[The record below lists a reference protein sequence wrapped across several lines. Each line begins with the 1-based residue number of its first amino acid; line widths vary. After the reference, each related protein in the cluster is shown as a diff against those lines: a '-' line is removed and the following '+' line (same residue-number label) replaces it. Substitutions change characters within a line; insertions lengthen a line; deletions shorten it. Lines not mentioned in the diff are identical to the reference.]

1 MKKIAIGSDHG
12 GFVLKG
18 EVIEHLKSKGLEVE
32 DFGTYSHDSCDY
44 PDYAALVGEA
54 VAKGEYDCGILIC
67 GTGIGVSIAANKVR
81 GIRAA
86 CVSDTFSAK
95 MCRAHNNAN
104 ILCFGERVV
113 GHGLAMELVDAYLE
127 TPFEGERH
135 IKRIEKITALESK

>member
-12 GFVLKG
+12 GFILKG
-18 EVIEHLKSKGLEVE
+18 EVISHLKQNGYEVK
-32 DFGTYSHDSCDY
+32 DYGTYSDESCDY

-54 VAKGEYDCGILIC
+54 VSAGDYECGILIC
-67 GTGIGVSIAANKVR
+67 GTGIGVSIAANKIK

-127 TPFEGERH
+127 TEFEGDRH
-135 IKRIEKITALESK
+135 IHRIEKISALEQK